1 MQALSDGY
9 SADTGNALIN
19 TLIHRGGTES
29 MGATMGLII
38 GATIFSAPLKASGCI
53 DALFERLI
61 RTVRSERALMLL
73 NMLMHPLLFIVCGT
87 YYSSYALLGEALL
100 PVYERCG
107 LSRLN
112 YARIVSDTGVT
123 ISALVPW
130 GASSAMVLSQLGVSA
145 LEYGRYAP
153 FCWLCALFG
162 LLYSITGI
170 GIRRESP
177 PW

>member
-1 MQALSDGY
+1 M
-9 SADTGNALIN
+9 
-19 TLIHRGGTES
+19 
-29 MGATMGLII
+29 
-38 GATIFSAPLKASGCI
+38 
-53 DALFERLI
+53 
-61 RTVRSERALMLL
+61 
-73 NMLMHPLLFIVCGT
+73 
-87 YYSSYALLGEALL
+87 
-100 PVYERCG
+100 PVYERSG

>member
-1 MQALSDGY
+1 
-9 SADTGNALIN
+9 
-19 TLIHRGGTES
+19 